1 MQQMFEFDVVG
12 GTAARKIISESR
24 SEIVSVVRDAY
35 LAHHRGDSI
44 NPNSYFLRFP
54 GKPSA
59 RIIALPAY
67 LGGDTDVAGIK
78 WIGSFPENIQNN
90 IPRASAVLLLNDYTT
105 GYPFACLEASQISAA
120 RTAASAVLGAAR
132 LLGRTEAEKIAVVG
146 SGIIARNIV
155 EFFAAESWSVGEFA
169 LHDQV
174 PDYARSLATHIR
186 ESLGHTASVS
196 DSLSDALK
204 GADVVVLATTS
215 ALEGVRQA
223 VGHGCGVAEAFP
235 DVCGERPGVVG
246 DLVVQGEL
254 ADRPALGGEELDDV
268 AGDDAG
274 ADHGDLLGLGAAE
287 QPCRPQD
294 GGGGRACRAD
304 LRGLQAGEGVA
315 GGVVVE
321 QQDGRRPGDVVL
333 DVFGEAAD
341 PLDARDVRVA
351 AQVGGQGDDP
361 CARFA
366 GEAQEVAVGV
376 DRIAPVVGE
385 VRVADHRDDFGAGLA
400 DDLAGG
406 GAAYH
411 VELKH
416 LLHRS

>member
-1 MQQMFEFDVVG
+1 MFEFDVVG

-204 GADVVVLATTS
+204 GADVVVLATTAGEPYITDPDSFAPGQVVLNVSLRDVS
-215 ALEGVRQA
+215 ADSRA
-223 VGHGCGVAEAFP
+223 VLVQ
-235 DVCGERPGVVG
+235 RPGRRRPLP
-246 DLVVQGEL
+246 DQPETSPHLAEL
-254 ADRPALGGEELDDV
+254 KSGNRDFRV
-268 AGDDAG
+268 
-274 ADHGDLLGLGAAE
+274 
-287 QPCRPQD
+287 
-294 GGGGRACRAD
+294 
-304 LRGLQAGEGVA
+304 
-315 GGVVVE
+315 
-321 QQDGRRPGDVVL
+321 RRPGP
-333 DVFGEAAD
+333 G
-341 PLDARDVRVA
+341 PRWRSHH
-351 AQVGGQGDDP
+351 GNRP
-361 CARFA
+361 S
-366 GEAQEVAVGV
+366 
-376 DRIAPVVGE
+376 P
-385 VRVADHRDDFGAGLA
+385 
-400 DDLAGG
+400 
-406 GAAYH
+406 
-411 VELKH
+411 H
-416 LLHRS
+416 LLAVRPRRARPRRRRLRAPPRRRDRPGHFRRGTSSAKTQRWG